1 MSHAPETLSNVKNAI
16 IALGATQLDIA
27 ATKLLQAVGYFSPKS
42 LAIETD
48 PTGFLSELNIDP
60 GKLSETLHRI
70 DAIHFLFQLTGDEL
84 PALSRNSTPQTGTSF
99 QRGAIDSF
107 VFLSIDL
114 DDGPW
119 SRRELVTIVREF
131 NRGFAMPAIILF
143 RHGRKATLAVID
155 RRANRRDPSRD
166 VVGGRISLVKD
177 IDLTHPHR
185 AHIEILADL
194 SLAAIARK
202 KAPADFRELYD
213 RWIETLSAAE
223 LNKRFYAELADWFA
237 WASTK
242 PELVTFPKGQ
252 PADEGGKEVGLIRL
266 LTRLMFV
273 WFIKEKGLVA
283 GDLFNADKL
292 AYLLKEPPQSHPK
305 GYDFYLAI
313 LQNLFFATLNTEM
326 DQRRWRKDEGG
337 QSKDYLGHH
346 VFRHEAKFADA
357 KAAEALFNQVPFL
370 NGGLFECLDCE
381 ITSDEDERKDRAE
394 RERQRLILRVDG
406 FSDQPDKQPKLLNCI
421 FFGGEDAVDLS
432 KYYEKATRPRN
443 VSGLIDLFDRY
454 KFTIEENTPLEEEA
468 ALDPELLGKVFENLL
483 ASYNEDTKTT
493 ARNKSGSFYTP
504 REVVEFMVDEALLAY
519 LKPKLAP
526 PTEDAGIRPTA
537 PGLDFGAAPGELGLE
552 ATGHTKKVG
561 KDSGP
566 DRNEARL
573 RALLDFASRTHD
585 FSGAEVDALISAIES
600 CKAIDPAVGSGAFPL
615 GLLQKLVHA
624 LAVLDPGGEK
634 WKARNRS
641 YYETNLARA
650 EAIPA
655 PNEREAAMAAANAE
669 LAKFDAAFNSGHY
682 PDYTRK
688 LYLIERCLHG
698 VDIQPIA
705 VQIAKLRCFI
715 SLAVEQKADDT
726 GKRPNRGITP
736 LPNLETKLVAANT
749 LTPLHRNG
757 NVMLV
762 TQDLRAAQ
770 GKLRNAN
777 RAFFAAANGADK
789 RRVQKQILDL
799 RHEIAALVKL
809 DGIFSGHEAE
819 LLAHWDPFDPNAFAP
834 FFDAEWMFGLEPS
847 ATEGWFDVVL
857 ANPPYVRQEKIESFQ
872 INGKPVVS
880 KAQLKADYKTYA
892 GTADLLVYFY
902 ERALRLLKP
911 EGALA
916 FITSNKWYRAGYGK
930 GLRSWLVENARIL
943 KLMDFGDAPVFEAIA
958 YPTILVATRRA
969 SPGKPLDSDTFDAMN
984 WAMGEPVETFPARF
998 AAEAFAMP
1006 QASLSPASWQMEPQA
1021 ERDLLA
1027 RLRKDTKPLEEWC
1040 EGRFYY
1046 GIKTGLNDAFEISG
1060 VRKAELI
1067 AEDPKSAEVIKPY
1080 LRGRDVK
1087 RWVPNQADKWLIFMP
1102 WHFPLHDDPSING
1115 ASEEA
1120 EVQLKLQYPAIYK
1133 HLSAYREKLKERAQS
1148 EVGVRYEWYALQR
1161 HRPTYW
1167 HEFANSKVVIPAIEN
1182 QCSYAVDRSGYFGND
1197 KTSMAVTDRPEF
1209 LAGILNSSVSWWITK
1224 QEFSSK
1230 QGGYYEFKPMYVGK
1244 IPIPNASDSQ
1254 QVAVTLI
1261 SSAIIAGAERPRL
1274 ESLLNAFVYE
1284 LFFPEELAV
1293 RGLSPFTAA
1302 REAGLDKLADLEGEV
1317 LARAAD
1323 EWSTQIADPSTKLYA
1338 TLFDLQ
1344 SIDEIRIIE
1353 GRD

>member
-1 MSHAPETLSNVKNAI
+1 MSHAQETLAAVKAAI
-16 IALGATQLDIA
+16 VAVKGAPLDKAAPQLLGSM
-27 ATKLLQAVGYFSPKS
+27 GYNSPKT
-42 LAIETD
+42 LAID
-48 PTGFLSELNIDP
+48 TGPDRFLSELSIDP
-60 GKLSETLHRI
+60 AKLKEALPRI
-70 DAIHFLFQLTGDEL
+70 KAIHFLLQLTGDEL
-84 PALSRNSTPQTGTSF
+84 PALSRNTMPQTGASF

-107 VFLSIDL
+107 VFLGFDL
-114 DDGPW
+114 DDGTW
-119 SRRELVTIVREF
+119 SRRELVTIVREI

-143 RHGRKATLAVID
+143 RHGGKATLAVID

-177 IDLTHPHR
+177 IDLGSPHR
-185 AHIEILADL
+185 AHVEILADL

-242 PELVTFPKGQ
+242 RELVTFPKGQ

-273 WFIKEKGLVA
+273 WFIKEKGLVTSE
-283 GDLFNADKL
+283 LFNADKL
-292 AYLLKEPPQSHPK
+292 ATLLNEPPTSHPK
-305 GYDFYLAI
+305 GHDFYLAI

-346 VFRHEAKFADA
+346 VFRHEAKFANA
-357 KAAEALFNQVPFL
+357 KAAEALFNEVPFL

-381 ITSDEDERKDRAE
+381 ITSDEDERKSRAE
-394 RERQRLILRVDG
+394 RERQRMILRVDG
-406 FSDQPDKQPKLLNCI
+406 FSDQPDKQPKLQNRI

-432 KYYEKATRPRN
+432 KYYEKAVRPRN
-443 VSGLIDLFDRY
+443 VSGLIDLFERY

-519 LKPKLAP
+519 LKPKIAP
-526 PTEDAGIRPTA
+526 SAEEGGIRPNA
-537 PGLDFGAAPGELGLE
+537 PGLDFGSAPGELGLE
-552 ATGHTKKVG
+552 ATGHAKKAE
-561 KDSGP
+561 KADAP
-566 DRNEARL
+566 DRNETRL
-573 RALLDFASRTHD
+573 RGLLDFASRTHD
-585 FSGAEVDALISAIES
+585 FSAAEVDALIAAIES

-634 WKARNRS
+634 WRSRNRA
-641 YYETNLARA
+641 YYETNLSRA

-655 PNEREAAMAAANAE
+655 PNEREAAMATAQAE
-669 LAKFDAAFNSGHY
+669 LDKFDAAFNSGHY

-698 VDIQPIA
+698 VDVQPIA

-715 SLAVEQKADDT
+715 SLAVEQKADDA
-726 GKRPNRGITP
+726 RPNRGITP

-749 LTPLHRNG
+749 LTPLHRKG
-757 NVMLV
+757 NVLLV
-762 TQDLRAAQ
+762 TQELRGEQA
-770 GKLRNAN
+770 KLRNAN

-789 RRVQKQILDL
+789 RRVQKQIMEL
-799 RHEIAALVKL
+799 RHKIADLVKQ
-809 DGIFSGHEAE
+809 DGIFSGDEAA
-819 LLAHWDPFDPNAFAP
+819 LLAHWDPFDPNSFAP

-847 ATEGWFDVVL
+847 ATEGWFDIAL
-857 ANPPYVRQEKIESFQ
+857 ANPPYVRQEKIETFK

-880 KAQLKADYKTYA
+880 KKQLKADYKTYA

-916 FITSNKWYRAGYGK
+916 FITSNKWYVLEYGK
-930 GLRSWLVENARIL
+930 GLRTWLRDNARIL

-958 YPTILVATRRA
+958 YPTILVATRRTA
-969 SPGKPLDSDTFDAMN
+969 PGKPLDSDTFEAMN
-984 WAMGEPVETFPARF
+984 WEPGEPVETFPTRF
-998 AAEAFAMP
+998 AADSFAMP
-1006 QASLSPASWQMEPQA
+1006 QKDLAPAGWQLKPDV
-1021 ERDLLA
+1021 ERRLL
-1027 RLRKDTKPLEEWC
+1027 TKITGTGAAL
-1040 EGRFYY
+1040 GSQISGKVTR
-1046 GIKTGLNDAFEISG
+1046 GITTGLNDAFVVNG
-1060 VRKAELI
+1060 VEKSDLI
-1067 AEDPKSAEVIKPY
+1067 KRHGGSENLFVPY
-1080 LRGRDVK
+1080 MGGRNVD
-1087 RWVPNQADKWLIFMP
+1087 RWAVDAADKWLIKIESSANVTHP
-1102 WHFPLHDDPSING
+1102 WTG
-1115 ASEEA
+1115 MSEKNA
-1120 EVQLKLQYPAIYK
+1120 EKCFEETYPAIFAWFSRPEV
-1133 HLSAYREKLKERAQS
+1133 SAKLKARDDKGKFYWELRSCTYWDAFFQPKVIS
-1148 EVGVRYEWYALQR
+1148 TKISS
-1161 HRPTYW
+1161 RPT
-1167 HEFANSKVVIPAIEN
+1167 F
-1182 QCSYAVDRSGYFGND
+1182 AVDVEGYTLANTSYFFQTD
-1197 KTSMAVTDRPEF
+1197 KPHFAAAV
-1209 LAGILNSSVSWWITK
+1209 LNSSVGNYLARQI
-1224 QEFSSK
+1224 FASK
-1230 QGGYYEFKPMYVGK
+1230 QGGFYEVQPTALEKF
-1244 IPIPNASDSQ
+1244 PIPKADNKQ
-1254 QVAVTLI
+1254 IVLINIAV
-1261 SSAIIAGAERPRL
+1261 SALMAGGSATRL

-1284 LFFPEELAV
+1284 LFFPQELAA
-1293 RGLSPFTAA
+1293 RGLSPFVAA
-1302 REAGLDKLADLEGEV
+1302 REAGLDKLAGLEGEA

-1323 EWSTQIADPSTKLYA
+1323 AWSAQIADPSTKLYA

-1353 GRD
+1353 GRG

>member
-1 MSHAPETLSNVKNAI
+1 MSHATGTLTKVQGAVT
-16 IALGATQLDIA
+16 ALGGKNLA
-27 ATKLLQAVGYFSPKS
+27 ATATALIGHIGYTSPKT
-42 LAIETD
+42 LAIETN
-48 PTGFLSELNIDP
+48 PAQFLAELNIDP
-60 GKLSETLHRI
+60 AKLAESLPRI
-70 DAIHFLFQLTGDEL
+70 KAVHFLFQLTGDEL
-84 PALSRNSTPQTGTSF
+84 PALSRNTAPQTGASF

-107 VFLSIDL
+107 VFLAVDL
-114 DDGPW
+114 DDGAW
-119 SRRELVTIVREF
+119 SRRELVTIVREL

-143 RHGRKATLAVID
+143 RHGGKATLAVID

-177 IDLTHPHR
+177 IDLAAPHR
-185 AHIEILADL
+185 AHVEILADL

-202 KAPADFRELYD
+202 KAPADFRDLYD
-213 RWIETLSAAE
+213 KWIETLSAAE

-242 PELVTFPKGQ
+242 PELVAFPKGQ

-273 WFIKEKGLVA
+273 WFIKEKGLVT

-292 AYLLKEPPQSHPK
+292 TTLMNEPPSSHPK
-305 GYDFYLAI
+305 GHDFYLAI

-326 DQRRWRKDEGG
+326 DQRRWRKDEAG

-357 KAAEALFNQVPFL
+357 KAAENLFNQVPFL
-370 NGGLFECLDCE
+370 NGGLFECLDTE
-381 ITSDEDERKDRAE
+381 ITSPEDERKNRAE
-394 RERQRLILRVDG
+394 KERQRLILRVDG
-406 FSDQPDKQPKLLNCI
+406 FSDQPDKQPRLQNCI
-421 FFGGEDAVDLS
+421 FFGGTGDDRYDLS
-432 KYYEKATRPRN
+432 DYFGRRRHEKIG
-443 VSGLIDLFDRY
+443 GLIDLFERY

-519 LKPKLAP
+519 LKPKVATP
-526 PTEDAGIRPTA
+526 ADSGGIRPSA

-552 ATGHTKKVG
+552 ATGNSKAAG
-561 KDSGP
+561 KADAP

-585 FSGAEVDALISAIES
+585 FSAGEVDALIAAIES

-634 WKARNRS
+634 WRARNRA
-641 YYETNLARA
+641 YYETNLSRA

-655 PNEREAAMAAANAE
+655 PNEREAAMAMAQAE
-669 LAKFDAAFNSGHY
+669 LDKFDAAFNSGHY

-715 SLAVEQKADDT
+715 SLAVEQKADDS
-726 GKRPNRGITP
+726 RPNRGITP

-762 TQDLRAAQ
+762 TQDLRTAQ
-770 GKLRNAN
+770 SKLRNAN

-799 RHEIAALVKL
+799 RHEIAALVKQ
-809 DGIFSGHEAE
+809 DGIFSGDEAA
-819 LLAHWDPFDPNAFAP
+819 LLAHWDPFDPNSFAP

-847 ATEGWFDVVL
+847 ANEGWFDIAL
-857 ANPPYVRQEKIESFQ
+857 ANPPYVRQEKIESFR

-880 KAQLKADYKTYA
+880 KTQLKADYKTYA

-930 GLRSWLVENARIL
+930 GLRSWLVENARVL

-958 YPTILVATRRA
+958 YPTILIATRRTA
-969 SPGKPLDSDTFDAMN
+969 PGKPAESDTFDAMN
-984 WAMGEPVETFPARF
+984 WTMGEPVETFPARF
-998 AAEAFAMP
+998 AAESFTMP
-1006 QASLSPASWQMEPQA
+1006 QKDLIGASDWQFIPPSAGEVLSH
-1021 ERDLLA
+1021 
-1027 RLRKDTKPLEEWC
+1027 LRSAGTPLKKHINDTIY
-1040 EGRFYY
+1040 R
-1046 GIKTGLNDAFEISG
+1046 GITTGLNTAFELTDTQRSDLISEH
-1060 VRKAELI
+1060 KSSAELI
-1067 AEDPKSAEVIKPY
+1067 KP
-1080 LRGRDVK
+1080 LLKGKDLK
-1087 RWVPNQADKWLIFMP
+1087 RWVSPEPTRWIIFARRGLDIDK
-1102 WHFPLHDDPSING
+1102 
-1115 ASEEA
+1115 
-1120 EVQLKLQYPAIYK
+1120 YPAIK
-1133 HLSAYREKLKERAQS
+1133 RHLLEFKDSLEPKPKDWIGAWKGRKPGNYQWFEIQDNVAYWPVFEKTKIVS
-1148 EVGVRYEWYALQR
+1148 
-1161 HRPTYW
+1161 
-1167 HEFANSKVVIPAIEN
+1167 NK
-1182 QCSYAVDRSGYFGND
+1182 
-1197 KTSMAVTDRPEF
+1197 VTDNPNFSIDSSGVYLANTAYCFNCNRPEF
-1209 LAGILNSSVSWWITK
+1209 VVGILNSTTALYVSRRIFVDKEGGFYEVQPDALLDFPIPDCHPDNESLVAMTVRSISVS
-1224 QEFSSK
+1224 
-1230 QGGYYEFKPMYVGK
+1230 
-1244 IPIPNASDSQ
+1244 SQ
-1254 QVAVTLI
+1254 
-1261 SSAIIAGAERPRL
+1261 RPRL

-1284 LFFPEELAV
+1284 LFFPAELAA
-1293 RGLSPFTAA
+1293 RGLSPFAAA
-1302 REAGLDKLADLEGEV
+1302 REAGLDRLVGLEGEA
-1317 LARAAD
+1317 LACAAD
-1323 EWSTQIADPSTKLYA
+1323 AWSAQLADPATKLYA

-1344 SIDEIRIIE
+1344 SIDAIRIIE
-1353 GRD
+1353 GRG

>member
-1 MSHAPETLSNVKNAI
+1 MSHAQETLVRIRDAATAIGGNNLASNAS
-16 IALGATQLDIA
+16 ALLGAIGYASPKTLAIDTGPSAFLADLGIDTAKFGELLPRIA
-27 ATKLLQAVGYFSPKS
+27 AV
-42 LAIETD
+42 
-48 PTGFLSELNIDP
+48 
-60 GKLSETLHRI
+60 
-70 DAIHFLFQLTGDEL
+70 HFLFQLTGDEL
-84 PALSRNSTPQTGTSF
+84 PALSRNTEPQTGASF

-107 VFLSIDL
+107 VFLAVDL
-114 DDGPW
+114 DDQPW
-119 SRRELVTIVREF
+119 SRRELVTIVREI

-143 RHGRKATLAVID
+143 RHGGKATLAVID

-177 IDLTHPHR
+177 IDLAKPHR
-185 AHIEILADL
+185 AHVEILADL

-202 KAPADFRELYD
+202 KAPADLRDLYD

-242 PELVTFPKGQ
+242 PELVAFSMGQ

-273 WFIKEKGLVA
+273 WFIKEKGLV
-283 GDLFNADKL
+283 GGELFNSDRL
-292 AYLLKEPPQSHPK
+292 ASLLKSPPQSDPTGH
-305 GYDFYLAI
+305 DFYLAI

-326 DQRRWRKDEGG
+326 DQRRWRKDEVG

-346 VFRHEAKFADA
+346 VFRHEAKFAD
-357 KAAEALFNQVPFL
+357 KDAAEALFNQVPFL
-370 NGGLFECLDCE
+370 NGGLFECLDTE
-381 ITSDEDERKDRAE
+381 ITSPDDERKDRAE
-394 RERQRLILRVDG
+394 KERQRLILRVDG
-406 FSDQPDKQPKLLNCI
+406 FSDQPEKQPRLQNRI
-421 FFGGEDAVDLS
+421 FYGGESAVDLS
-432 KYYEKATRPRN
+432 GYYEKAVRPRN
-443 VSGLIDLFDRY
+443 VSGLIDLFERY

-493 ARNKSGSFYTP
+493 ARNNSGSFYTP

-526 PTEDAGIRPTA
+526 AHDDSGIRPAA

-552 ATGHTKKVG
+552 ATGNG
-561 KDSGP
+561 KREDKAETP

-585 FSGAEVDALISAIES
+585 FTTQEVDALIAAIES

-634 WKARNRS
+634 WRTRNRA
-641 YYETNLARA
+641 YYETNLSRA

-655 PNEREAAMAAANAE
+655 PNEREAAMSTAQAE
-669 LAKFDAAFNSGHY
+669 LDKFDAAFNSGHY

-688 LYLIERCLHG
+688 LYLIERCLYG

-715 SLAVEQKADDT
+715 SLAVEQKADES
-726 GKRPNRGITP
+726 RPNRGITP

-799 RHEIAALVKL
+799 RHEIAALVKQ

-819 LLAHWDPFDPNAFAP
+819 LLVHWDPFDPNSFAP

-847 ATEGWFDVVL
+847 ATEGWFDIAL
-857 ANPPYVRQEKIESFQ
+857 ANPPYVRQEKIESFR

-880 KAQLKADYKTYA
+880 KAQLKADYKTYV

-902 ERALRLLKP
+902 ERAMRLLKP

-916 FITSNKWYRAGYGK
+916 FITSNKWYILDYGK
-930 GLRSWLVENARIL
+930 GLRGWLRDNARIL

-958 YPTILVATRRA
+958 YPTILIATRRSA
-969 SPGKPLDSDTFDAMN
+969 PGKPLDSETFDAMN
-984 WAMGEPVETFPARF
+984 WAAGEPVETFPMRF
-998 AAEAFAMP
+998 AAESFAMP
-1006 QASLSPASWQMEPQA
+1006 QKDLATAGWQLKPEA
-1021 ERDLLA
+1021 ERRLLA
-1027 RLRKDTKPLEEWC
+1027 HLADIGQSLASQIAGKVTR
-1040 EGRFYY
+1040 
-1046 GIKTGLNDAFEISG
+1046 GITTGLNDAFVVNG
-1060 VRKAELI
+1060 GDKADLI
-1067 AEDPKSAEVIKPY
+1067 KGHSRADSLFVPY
-1080 LRGRDVK
+1080 MGGRNVD
-1087 RWVPNQADKWLIFMP
+1087 RWAIHDSDRWLIKIESSANVSHP
-1102 WHFPLHDDPSING
+1102 WSAMSNANAEKCFKEVYPSIF
-1115 ASEEA
+1115 
-1120 EVQLKLQYPAIYK
+1120 
-1133 HLSAYREKLKERAQS
+1133 
-1148 EVGVRYEWYALQR
+1148 EWFS
-1161 HRPTYW
+1161 RPDISQKMKDRNDQGKFYWELRSCTYW
-1167 HEFANSKVVIPAIEN
+1167 EKFFKPKVISTKISSQPTF
-1182 QCSYAVDRSGYFGND
+1182 AVDTEGYTLAN
-1197 KTSMAVTDRPEF
+1197 TSYFFQTDRPHF
-1209 LAGILNSSVSWWITK
+1209 CAAVLNSTVGDYLARQT
-1224 QEFSSK
+1224 FASK
-1230 QGGYYEFKPMYVGK
+1230 QGGFYEVQPAALEKF
-1244 IPIPNASDSQ
+1244 PIPEASPTQIGLIDT
-1254 QVAVTLI
+1254 AVLAI
-1261 SSAIIAGAERPRL
+1261 MSGGSAPRL

-1284 LFFPEELAV
+1284 LFFPEDLSE
-1293 RGLSPFTAA
+1293 RGLSPFAA
-1302 REAGLDKLADLEGEV
+1302 AQEAGLDKLAGLKGEA

-1323 EWSTQIADPSTKLYA
+1323 EWSRQLADPSTQLYA
-1338 TLFDLQ
+1338 SLFDLQ
-1344 SIDEIRIIE
+1344 SIDAIRIIE
-1353 GRD
+1353 GRA

>member
-1 MSHAPETLSNVKNAI
+1 MSHAQETLVRIRDAATAI
-16 IALGATQLDIA
+16 GGNNLPSKASALLEAIGYVSPKTLAIDTGPTAFLADLGIDTAKFGELLPRIA
-27 ATKLLQAVGYFSPKS
+27 AV
-42 LAIETD
+42 
-48 PTGFLSELNIDP
+48 
-60 GKLSETLHRI
+60 
-70 DAIHFLFQLTGDEL
+70 HFLFQLTGDEL
-84 PALSRNSTPQTGTSF
+84 PALSRNAEPQTGASF

-107 VFLSIDL
+107 VFLAVDL
-114 DDGPW
+114 DDQPW
-119 SRRELVTIVREF
+119 SRRELVTIVREI

-143 RHGRKATLAVID
+143 RHGGTATLAVID

-177 IDLTHPHR
+177 IDLAQPHR
-185 AHIEILADL
+185 AHVEILADL

-202 KAPADFRELYD
+202 KAPTDFRDLYD
-213 RWIETLSAAE
+213 RWIETLSAAD

-252 PADEGGKEVGLIRL
+252 PADDGGKEVGLIRL

-273 WFIKEKGLVA
+273 WFIKEKGLV
-283 GDLFNADKL
+283 GGELFNPDRL
-292 AYLLKEPPQSHPK
+292 AELLKSPPQSNPTGH
-305 GYDFYLAI
+305 DFYLAI

-326 DQRRWRKDEGG
+326 DQRRWRKDEAG

-346 VFRHEAKFADA
+346 VFRHEVKFAD
-357 KAAEALFNQVPFL
+357 KDAAEALFNQVPFL
-370 NGGLFECLDCE
+370 NGGLFECLDTE
-381 ITSDEDERKDRAE
+381 ITSPDDERRHRAE
-394 RERQRLILRVDG
+394 KERQRLILRVDG
-406 FSDQPDKQPKLLNCI
+406 FSDQPDKQPRLQNRI
-421 FFGGEDAVDLS
+421 FYGGENAVDLS
-432 KYYEKATRPRN
+432 GYYEKAVRPRN
-443 VSGLIDLFDRY
+443 VSGLIDLFERY

-526 PTEDAGIRPTA
+526 PDNDGGIRPTA

-552 ATGHTKKVG
+552 ATGNKKKVEA
-561 KDSGP
+561 P
-566 DRNEARL
+566 DRNEPRL

-585 FSGAEVDALISAIES
+585 FSTQEVDTLIAAIES

-634 WKARNRS
+634 WKARNRA
-641 YYETNLARA
+641 YYVRRLKEA
-650 EAIPA
+650 EDIPA
-655 PNEREAAMAAANAE
+655 PNERESATVAAQAE
-669 LAKFDAAFNSGHY
+669 LDKFDGAFNSGHY

-715 SLAVEQKADDT
+715 SLAVEQKADEN
-726 GKRPNRGITP
+726 RPNRGITP

-799 RHEIAALVKL
+799 RHEIAALVKQ

-819 LLAHWDPFDPNAFAP
+819 LLAHWDPFDPNSFAP

-847 ATEGWFDVVL
+847 ATEGWFDIAL
-857 ANPPYVRQEKIESFQ
+857 ANPPYVRQEKIESFR

-930 GLRSWLVENARIL
+930 SLRSWLVENARIL

-969 SPGKPLDSDTFDAMN
+969 APAKSTSSETFDAMN
-984 WAMGEPVETFPARF
+984 WEMGVPVETFPARF
-998 AAEAFAMP
+998 AVEAFPMP
-1006 QASLSPASWQMEPQA
+1006 QKDLTAAGWQMEPQA

-1027 RLRKDTKPLEEWC
+1027 KLRAVGKPLGEWC
-1040 EGRFYY
+1040 EGKFYY
-1046 GIKTGLNDAFEISG
+1046 GIKTGLNEAFVLDG
-1060 VRKAELI
+1060 AKRAELI
-1067 AEDPKSAEVIKPY
+1067 AADPKSSEIIKPF

-1087 RWVPNQADKWLIFMP
+1087 RWQVDPADKWLIKIPSSENASHP
-1102 WHFPLHDDPSING
+1102 WTGLPVAKAEAIFKAEYEAIYDWWIKEGLRSRLIARTDQGRYFWELRSCAYWDEFEKPRIIYPDITTKVAFAFTEAVAFSGDTTFLIGTSERWIVGVIN
-1115 ASEEA
+1115 SSCSNWFYN
-1120 EVQLKLQYPAIYK
+1120 QISPAI
-1133 HLSAYREKLKERAQS
+1133 
-1148 EVGVRYEWYALQR
+1148 
-1161 HRPTYW
+1161 
-1167 HEFANSKVVIPAIEN
+1167 
-1182 QCSYAVDRSGYFGND
+1182 
-1197 KTSMAVTDRPEF
+1197 
-1209 LAGILNSSVSWWITK
+1209 
-1224 QEFSSK
+1224 
-1230 QGGYYEFKPMYVGK
+1230 QGGFLRFKTIYVNQ
-1244 IPIPNASDSQ
+1244 IPVPNASSAQREAIDLLVGLMTTGSEQ
-1254 QVAVTLI
+1254 I
-1261 SSAIIAGAERPRL
+1261 SLL

-1284 LFFPEELAV
+1284 LFFPEELAA
-1293 RGLSPFTAA
+1293 RDLSPFAA
-1302 REAGLDKLADLEGEV
+1302 ASEAGLDRLAGLEGEA

-1323 EWSTQIADPSTKLYA
+1323 DWSRQLADPSTKLYA

-1344 SIDEIRIIE
+1344 SIDAIRVIE
-1353 GRD
+1353 GRA

>member
-1 MSHAPETLSNVKNAI
+1 MSHAQEALASVKTAI
-16 IALGATQLDIA
+16 VAVKGAPLDKAAPQLLGSI
-27 ATKLLQAVGYFSPKS
+27 GYNSPKT
-42 LAIETD
+42 LAID
-48 PTGFLSELNIDP
+48 TGPDRFLSELGIDEA
-60 GKLSETLHRI
+60 KLKEALPRI
-70 DAIHFLFQLTGDEL
+70 NAIHFLFQLTGDEL
-84 PALSRNSTPQTGTSF
+84 PALSRNTTPQTGASF

-107 VFLSIDL
+107 VFLAVDL
-114 DDGPW
+114 DDGAW
-119 SRRELVTIVREF
+119 SRRELVTIVREI

-143 RHGRKATLAVID
+143 RHGGKATLAVID

-177 IDLTHPHR
+177 IDLASPHR
-185 AHIEILADL
+185 AHVEILADL

-202 KAPADFRELYD
+202 RAPADFRDLYD

-242 PELVTFPKGQ
+242 RELVTFPKGQ

-273 WFIKEKGLVA
+273 WFIKEKGLVTSE
-283 GDLFNADKL
+283 LFNADKL
-292 AYLLKEPPQSHPK
+292 AILLNEPPTSHPK
-305 GYDFYLAI
+305 GHDFYLAI

-357 KAAEALFNQVPFL
+357 KGAEGLFNQVPFL

-381 ITSDEDERKDRAE
+381 ITSDEDERKSRAE

-406 FSDQPDKQPKLLNCI
+406 FSDQPDKQPKLQNRI

-432 KYYEKATRPRN
+432 KYYEKAVRPRN
-443 VSGLIDLFDRY
+443 VSGLIDLFERY

-519 LKPKLAP
+519 LKPKIAP
-526 PTEDAGIRPTA
+526 PAEEGGIRPNA
-537 PGLDFGAAPGELGLE
+537 PGLDFGSAPGELGLE
-552 ATGHTKKVG
+552 ATGHAKKAD
-561 KDSGP
+561 KADAP
-566 DRNEARL
+566 DRNETRL
-573 RALLDFASRTHD
+573 RGLLDFASRTHD
-585 FSGAEVDALISAIES
+585 FSATEVDALIAAIES

-634 WKARNRS
+634 WRARNRA
-641 YYETNLARA
+641 YYETNLSRA

-655 PNEREAAMAAANAE
+655 PNEREAAMATAQAE
-669 LAKFDAAFNSGHY
+669 LDKFDAAFNSGHY

-698 VDIQPIA
+698 VDVQPIA

-715 SLAVEQKADDT
+715 SLAVEQKADDA
-726 GKRPNRGITP
+726 RPNRGITP

-749 LTPLHRNG
+749 LTPLHRKG
-757 NVMLV
+757 QMELQDKQIDV
-762 TQDLRAAQ
+762 TLMQLR
-770 GKLRNAN
+770 LE
-777 RAFFAAANGADK
+777 FASLFTAANGAAK
-789 RRVQKQILDL
+789 RKIQKQID
-799 RHEIAALVKL
+799 ALIEKLVQLLKDDRALSSDEVKL
-809 DGIFSGHEAE
+809 VAQ
-819 LLAHWDPFDPNAFAP
+819 WRPFDQNSFAP
-834 FFDAEWMFGLEPS
+834 FFDPQLMFGLKPS
-847 ATEGWFDVVL
+847 ADEGWFDIAL
-857 ANPPYVRQEKIESFQ
+857 ANPPYVRQEKIETFQ

-958 YPTILVATRRA
+958 YPTILVATRRTA
-969 SPGKPLDSDTFDAMN
+969 PGKPADSETFDAMN
-984 WAMGEPVETFPARF
+984 WEMGAPVETFPARF

-1006 QASLSPASWQMEPQA
+1006 QKDLAAAGWQMEPQA

-1027 RLRKDTKPLEEWC
+1027 KLRAAGKPLGEWC
-1040 EGRFYY
+1040 DGKFYR
-1046 GIKTGLNDAFEISG
+1046 GILTGLNEAFVIDG
-1060 VRKAELI
+1060 AQRAELI
-1067 AEDPKSAEVIKPY
+1067 AADPKSAEIIKPF

-1087 RWVPNQADKWLIFMP
+1087 RWQVEAADKWLIKIASSENETHPWSGMP
-1102 WHFPLHDDPSING
+1102 PKQAEENFKETWPSVYAFWEKEGLRPRMIARTDKGKYHWELRSCAYWDAFNLPK
-1115 ASEEA
+1115 
-1120 EVQLKLQYPAIYK
+1120 VIVPAI
-1133 HLSAYREKLKERAQS
+1133 
-1148 EVGVRYEWYALQR
+1148 VGRCEAGPDFGVHHCNNKATIFVTPAVSYTLAVMNSTVSDW
-1161 HRPTYW
+1161 
-1167 HEFANSKVVIPAIEN
+1167 FAR
-1182 QCSYAVDRSGYFGND
+1182 Q
-1197 KTSMAVTDRPEF
+1197 T
-1209 LAGILNSSVSWWITK
+1209 
-1224 QEFSSK
+1224 FSSK
-1230 QGGYYEFKPMYVGK
+1230 QGGFLDYEPRYSGT
-1244 IPIPNASDSQ
+1244 IPIPSPRDDQKAS
-1254 QVAVTLI
+1254 VEIVTK
-1261 SSAIIAGAERPRL
+1261 AILAGAQRPRL

-1284 LFFPEELAV
+1284 LFFPQELAA
-1293 RGLSPFTAA
+1293 RGLSPFAAA
-1302 REAGLDKLADLEGEV
+1302 REAGLDKLAGLEGEA

-1323 EWSTQIADPSTKLYA
+1323 AWSAQIADPSTKLYA

-1353 GRD
+1353 GRG

>member
-1 MSHAPETLSNVKNAI
+1 MSHAHETLAEVKSALV
-16 IALGATQLDIA
+16 ALGDA
-27 ATKLLQAVGYFSPKS
+27 ALNEAARGLLEAIGYISPKT
-42 LAIETD
+42 LAIDTAPAEFLGELQIETSRLAEIL
-48 PTGFLSELNIDP
+48 P
-60 GKLSETLHRI
+60 RI
-70 DAIHFLFQLTGDEL
+70 NSVHFLFQLTGDEL
-84 PALSRNSTPQTGTSF
+84 PALSRNTIPQTGGSF
-99 QRGAIDSF
+99 QRGAIDSV
-107 VFLSIDL
+107 VFLAIDL
-114 DDGPW
+114 DEGTW
-119 SRRELVTIVREF
+119 SRRELVTLVREI

-143 RHGRKATLAVID
+143 RYGGNATLAVID

-166 VVGGRISLVKD
+166 VVGGRISLIKD
-177 IDLTHPHR
+177 IDLGSPHR
-185 AHIEILADL
+185 AHVEILADL
-194 SLAAIARK
+194 SLAAISRK
-202 KAPADFRELYD
+202 NAPADFRELYD

-242 PELVTFPKGQ
+242 PGLVSFPKGQ
-252 PADEGGKEVGLIRL
+252 PSDEGGKEVGLIRL

-283 GDLFNADKL
+283 GDLFNSDKL
-292 AYLLKEPPQSHPK
+292 SNLLKEPPASHPL
-305 GYDFYLAI
+305 GSDFYLAI

-357 KAAEALFNQVPFL
+357 KAAEALFNHVPFL

-381 ITSDEDERKDRAE
+381 ITSAEDERKDRAE

-406 FSDQPDKQPKLLNCI
+406 FSDQPDKQPKLQNRI
-421 FFGGEDAVDLS
+421 FFGGEEAVDLS

-443 VSGLIDLFDRY
+443 VSGLIDLFERY

-519 LKPKLAP
+519 LKPKIAP
-526 PTEDAGIRPTA
+526 SSEDGGIRPVA
-537 PGLDFGAAPGELGLE
+537 PGLDFGAAPDELGLE
-552 ATGHTKKVG
+552 ATGQGKKG
-561 KDSGP
+561 KKNNGS

-573 RALLDFASRTHD
+573 RALLNFASRAHD
-585 FSGAEVDALISAIES
+585 FTPPEVDALIAAIES

-634 WKARNRS
+634 WKARNRA

-655 PNEREAAMAAANAE
+655 PNEREAAMAAAQAE
-669 LAKFDAAFNSGHY
+669 LDKFDAAFNSGHY

-698 VDIQPIA
+698 VDVQPIA

-715 SLAVEQKADDT
+715 SLAVEQKADNS

-749 LTPLHRNG
+749 LTPLHRKG

-762 TQDLRAAQ
+762 TQDLRTAQ

-789 RRVQKQILDL
+789 RRVQKQIMDL
-799 RHEIAALVKL
+799 RHEIAALVKQ

-847 ATEGWFDVVL
+847 ANEGGFDIVL
-857 ANPPYVRQEKIESFQ
+857 ANPPYVRQEKIESFR

-880 KAQLKADYKTYA
+880 KSQLKADYKTYS

-911 EGALA
+911 QGALA

-930 GLRSWLVENARIL
+930 GLRTWLVENARIL

-969 SPGKPLDSDTFDAMN
+969 TPGKPLDSDTFDAMN
-984 WAMGEPVETFPARF
+984 WAMGDPVETFPARF
-998 AAEAFAMP
+998 AAQAFKMP
-1006 QASLSPASWQMEPQA
+1006 QKELMPSGWQMEPQA
-1021 ERDLLA
+1021 ERELLNH
-1027 RLRKDTKPLEEWC
+1027 LRNTGMALEDWC

-1046 GIKTGLNDAFEISG
+1046 GIKTGLNGAFEIDG
-1060 VRKAELI
+1060 IKKDELI
-1067 AEDPKSAEVIKPY
+1067 AEDASSAEVIKPY
-1080 LRGRDVK
+1080 LRGRDIK
-1087 RWVPNQADKWLIFMP
+1087 RWVPKNADKWLIFMP
-1102 WHFPLHDDPSING
+1102 WHFPLHDDPTIVGPS
-1115 ASEEA
+1115 AEA
-1120 EVQLKLQYPAIYK
+1120 EAQFKSRYPAIYR
-1133 HLSAYREKLKERAQS
+1133 HLSSYREKLLNRAQS

-1167 HEFANSKVVIPAIEN
+1167 HEFANPKVVIPAIEN

-1197 KTSMAVTDRPEF
+1197 KTSMAVTERPEF
-1209 LAGILNSSVSWWITK
+1209 LAGILNSSVSWWITR

-1230 QGGYYEFKPMYVGK
+1230 QGGYFEFKPMYVGK
-1244 IPIPNASDSQ
+1244 LPIPAASLAQ
-1254 QVAVTLI
+1254 ERAIALI
-1261 SSAIIAGAERPRL
+1261 SSAIIAGAERTRL
-1274 ESLLNAFVYE
+1274 ESLLNALVYE
-1284 LFFPEELAV
+1284 LFFPAALGE
-1293 RGLSPFTAA
+1293 RKLSPFAA
-1302 REAGLDKLADLEGEV
+1302 ASEAGLDKLASLEGGA
-1317 LARAAD
+1317 LASAAN
-1323 EWSTQIADPSTKLYA
+1323 EWSTVIADPSSKLYA

-1344 SIDEIRIIE
+1344 SIDEVRIIE
-1353 GRD
+1353 GRG

>member
-1 MSHAPETLSNVKNAI
+1 MSHAQETLTKVKGAI
-16 IALGATQLDIA
+16 VALDGAKLDA
-27 ATKLLQAVGYFSPKS
+27 ASTSLLASIGYVSPKTLEIS
-42 LAIETD
+42 TSPLV
-48 PTGFLSELNIDP
+48 FLGDLQIDP
-60 GKLSETLHRI
+60 SKLAEATPRI
-70 DAIHFLFQLTGDEL
+70 KAIHFLFQLTGDEL
-84 PALSRNSTPQTGTSF
+84 PALSRNSTPQTGISF
-99 QRGAIDSF
+99 QQGAIDSF
-107 VFLSIDL
+107 VFLAVDL
-114 DDGPW
+114 DDGAW
-119 SRRELVTIVREF
+119 SRRELVSIVREI

-143 RHGRKATLAVID
+143 RHGSKATLAVID

-177 IDLTHPHR
+177 IDLASPHR
-185 AHIEILADL
+185 AHVEILTDL
-194 SLAAIARK
+194 SLASIARK
-202 KAPADFRELYD
+202 KPPTDFRDLYD

-237 WASTK
+237 WASTN
-242 PELVTFPKGQ
+242 PDLVTFPKGQ
-252 PADEGGKEVGLIRL
+252 PADNGGKEVGLIRL

-273 WFIKEKGLVA
+273 WFIKEKGLVTD
-283 GDLFNADKL
+283 DLFNQDKL
-292 AYLLKEPPQSHPK
+292 AALLIEPPQSHPK
-305 GYDFYLAI
+305 GHDFYLAI

-346 VFRHEAKFADA
+346 VFRHEAKFVDA
-357 KAAEALFNQVPFL
+357 KTAEDMFNQVPFL

-381 ITSDEDERKDRAE
+381 ITSNEDERRVRAE
-394 RERQRLILRVDG
+394 KERQRHILRVDG
-406 FSDQPDKQPKLLNCI
+406 FSDQPGKQPKLQNRI
-421 FFGGEDAVDLS
+421 FFGGADSVDLS
-432 KYYEKATRPRN
+432 KYYEKATRPRP
-443 VSGLIDLFDRY
+443 VSGLIDLFERY

-519 LKPKLAP
+519 LRPKIELP
-526 PTEDAGIRPTA
+526 SEGDGIRPKA

-552 ATGHTKKVG
+552 STGNGKKAN
-561 KDSGP
+561 KADAL
-566 DRNEARL
+566 DINEVRL
-573 RALLDFASRTHD
+573 RSLLDFATRTHD
-585 FSGAEVDALISAIES
+585 FTLSEVDALIAAIES

-615 GLLQKLVHA
+615 GLLQKLVHT

-634 WKARNRS
+634 WKARNRA
-641 YYETNLARA
+641 YYETNLTRA
-650 EAIPA
+650 DAVPA
-655 PNEREAAMAAANAE
+655 PNERDAATAAAQAE
-669 LAKFDAAFNSGHY
+669 LDKFDAAFNSGHY

-715 SLAVEQKADDT
+715 SLAVEQKADDS
-726 GKRPNRGITP
+726 RPNRGITP

-762 TQDLRAAQ
+762 TQDLRTAQ

-799 RHEIAALVKL
+799 RHEIAELVKQ

-819 LLAHWDPFDPNAFAP
+819 LLAQWDPFDPNAFAP

-847 ATEGWFDVVL
+847 ATEGWFDIVL
-857 ANPPYVRQEKIESFQ
+857 ANPPYVRQEKIETFQ

-911 EGALA
+911 KGALA

-930 GLRSWLVENARIL
+930 GLRTWLVENARIL
-943 KLMDFGDAPVFEAIA
+943 KLIDFGDAPVFEAIA

-969 SPGKPLDSDTFDAMN
+969 TPGKPLDSETFDAMN
-984 WAMGEPVETFPARF
+984 WTPGEPVETFPAQF
-998 AAEAFAMP
+998 AAEAFKMP
-1006 QASLSPASWQMEPQA
+1006 QKDLATAGWQLAPLA
-1021 ERDLLA
+1021 ERDLLTK
-1027 RLRKDTKPLEEWC
+1027 LRAAGKPLGEWC
-1040 EGRFYY
+1040 GGRFHR
-1046 GIKTGLNDAFEISG
+1046 GLLTGLNEAFVIDG
-1060 VRKAELI
+1060 AHRARLI
-1067 AEDPKSAEVIKPY
+1067 EADTTGNVEKIIKPF

-1087 RWVPNQADKWLIFMP
+1087 RWQVESADKWLITI
-1102 WHFPLHDDPSING
+1102 PSSDNTKHSWTGLPDAKAEAIFKTEYEPIYDWWIAQNLRDRLIARTDQG
-1115 ASEEA
+1115 RYFWELRSCAYYHAFEE
-1120 EVQLKLQYPAIYK
+1120 
-1133 HLSAYREKLKERAQS
+1133 
-1148 EVGVRYEWYALQR
+1148 
-1161 HRPTYW
+1161 T
-1167 HEFANSKVVIPAIEN
+1167 KVFIPAIE
-1182 QCSYAVDRSGYFGND
+1182 QRVAYAADALGYYGND
-1197 KTSMAVTDRPEF
+1197 KTSIIVTDRWRLL
-1209 LAGILNSSVSWWITK
+1209 LAMCNSTISWWLTK

-1230 QGGYYEFKPMYVGK
+1230 AGGFFEFKPMYVSK
-1244 IPIPNASDSQ
+1244 LPVPEANARQ
-1254 QVAVTLI
+1254 EAAVNVLI
-1261 SSAIIAGAERPRL
+1261 DAIISGSEHPRL

-1284 LFFPEELAV
+1284 LFFPKELGAH
-1293 RGLSPFTAA
+1293 GLSPFAAA
-1302 REAGLDKLADLEGEV
+1302 RDAGLDNLAGLEGEA
-1317 LARAAD
+1317 LANAAD
-1323 EWSTQIADPSTKLYA
+1323 EWSVQIADPSTKLYA
-1338 TLFDLQ
+1338 TLFGLQ

>member
-1 MSHAPETLSNVKNAI
+1 MSHAQETLVRIRDAATAIGGKNLPSNAS
-16 IALGATQLDIA
+16 ALLGAIGYASPKTLAIDTSPTAFLADLSIDTAKFGDLLSRIA
-27 ATKLLQAVGYFSPKS
+27 AV
-42 LAIETD
+42 
-48 PTGFLSELNIDP
+48 
-60 GKLSETLHRI
+60 
-70 DAIHFLFQLTGDEL
+70 HFLFQLTGDEL
-84 PALSRNSTPQTGTSF
+84 PALSRNTEPQTGASF

-107 VFLSIDL
+107 VFLAVDL
-114 DDGPW
+114 DDQPW
-119 SRRELVTIVREF
+119 SRRELVTIVREI

-143 RHGRKATLAVID
+143 RHGGKATLAVID

-177 IDLTHPHR
+177 IDLARPHR
-185 AHIEILADL
+185 AHVEILADL

-202 KAPADFRELYD
+202 KAPADFRDLYD

-242 PELVTFPKGQ
+242 PELVTFAKGQ

-273 WFIKEKGLVA
+273 WFIKEKGLV
-283 GDLFNADKL
+283 GGELFNPDRL
-292 AYLLKEPPQSHPK
+292 AALLKSPPQADPTGH
-305 GYDFYLAI
+305 DFYLAI

-326 DQRRWRKDEGG
+326 DQRRWRKDEAG

-346 VFRHEAKFADA
+346 VFRHEAKFAD
-357 KAAEALFNQVPFL
+357 KDAAEALFNQVPFL
-370 NGGLFECLDCE
+370 NGGLFECLDTE
-381 ITSDEDERKDRAE
+381 ITSPDDERRDRAE
-394 RERQRLILRVDG
+394 KERQRLIVRVDG
-406 FSDQPDKQPKLLNCI
+406 FSDQPDKQPRLQNRI
-421 FFGGEDAVDLS
+421 FYGGEDGVDLS
-432 KYYEKATRPRN
+432 RYYEKAVRPRN
-443 VSGLIDLFDRY
+443 VSGLIDLFERY

-519 LKPKLAP
+519 LKPKIAP
-526 PTEDAGIRPTA
+526 APDDGGIRPTA

-552 ATGHTKKVG
+552 PTGNG
-561 KDSGP
+561 KPADKGAAP
-566 DRNEARL
+566 ERNETRL
-573 RALLDFASRTHD
+573 RALLDFASRNHD
-585 FSGAEVDALISAIES
+585 FTNPEVDALIAAIES

-634 WKARNRS
+634 WRARNRA
-641 YYETNLARA
+641 YYETNLSRA

-655 PNEREAAMAAANAE
+655 PNEREAAMITAQAE
-669 LAKFDAAFNSGHY
+669 LDKFDAAFNSGHY

-715 SLAVEQKADDT
+715 SLAVEQKADEN
-726 GKRPNRGITP
+726 RPNRGITP

-749 LTPLHRNG
+749 LTPLHRKG
-757 NVMLV
+757 QMEL
-762 TQDLRAAQ
+762 QDKQIDITL
-770 GKLRNAN
+770 GKLRGE
-777 RAFFAAANGADK
+777 FASLFTAANGAAK
-789 RRVQKQILDL
+789 RKTQTRIDGLIERLVQLLKDD
-799 RHEIAALVKL
+799 RALSSDEVKL
-809 DGIFSGHEAE
+809 VAQ
-819 LLAHWDPFDPNAFAP
+819 WRPFDQNSFAP
-834 FFDAEWMFGLEPS
+834 FFDPELMFGIKPS
-847 ATEGWFDVVL
+847 ATEGWFDIAL
-857 ANPPYVRQEKIESFQ
+857 ANPPYVRQEKIESFR

-930 GLRSWLVENARIL
+930 GLREWLRDNARIL

-958 YPTILVATRRA
+958 YPTILIATRRA
-969 SPGKPLDSDTFDAMN
+969 APGKPRDSEMIDAMN
-984 WAMGEPVETFPARF
+984 WEMGKPVETFPARF
-998 AAEAFAMP
+998 AAESFAMP
-1006 QASLSPASWQMEPQA
+1006 QKDLAAAGWQMEPQA
-1021 ERDLLA
+1021 ERDLLTKLHA
-1027 RLRKDTKPLEEWC
+1027 TGKPLVEWC
-1040 EGRFYY
+1040 EGRFYR
-1046 GIKTGLNDAFEISG
+1046 GILTGLNEAFVIDSATRSKLIS
-1060 VRKAELI
+1060 A
-1067 AEDPKSAEVIKPY
+1067 DPKSGEIIKPY

-1087 RWVPNQADKWLIFMP
+1087 RWQVQPADKWLIFTRQGIEI
-1102 WHFPLHDDPSING
+1102 DR
-1115 ASEEA
+1115 
-1120 EVQLKLQYPAIYK
+1120 YPAVK
-1133 HLSAYREKLKERAQS
+1133 AHLETMRSRLEPKPKNWDDTKKGEWKGRKAGSYRWYELQDTVAYWEEFSAPKLI
-1148 EVGVRYEWYALQR
+1148 V
-1161 HRPTYW
+1161 
-1167 HEFANSKVVIPAIEN
+1167 PAIEKGTA
-1182 QCSYAVDRSGYFGND
+1182 YAPDVSGFLSND
-1197 KTSMAVTDRPEF
+1197 KTSIIATERWAYLV
-1209 LAGILNSSVSWWITK
+1209 AILNSSVSWWLTE
-1224 QEFSSK
+1224 QEFASK
-1230 QGGYYEFKPMYVGK
+1230 QGGFYEFKPMYVGK
-1244 IPIPNASDSQ
+1244 LPIPEPTVEQEELAGSVSK
-1254 QVAVTLI
+1254 
-1261 SSAIIAGAERPRL
+1261 AIVAGAERPRL

-1284 LFFPEELAV
+1284 LFFSEELAA
-1293 RGLSPFTAA
+1293 RGLSPFAA
-1302 REAGLDKLADLEGEV
+1302 AQEAGLDKLAGLDGEA

-1323 EWSTQIADPSTKLYA
+1323 GWSRQLADPATKLYS

-1344 SIDEIRIIE
+1344 SIDAIRIIE

>member
-1 MSHAPETLSNVKNAI
+1 MSHAQETLVRIRDAATAI
-16 IALGATQLDIA
+16 GGNNLPSKASALLGAIGYASPKTLAIDTGPTAFLADLGIATAKFGELLPRIA
-27 ATKLLQAVGYFSPKS
+27 AV
-42 LAIETD
+42 
-48 PTGFLSELNIDP
+48 
-60 GKLSETLHRI
+60 
-70 DAIHFLFQLTGDEL
+70 HFLFQLTGDEL
-84 PALSRNSTPQTGTSF
+84 PALSRNTEPQTGASF

-107 VFLSIDL
+107 VFLAVDL
-114 DDGPW
+114 DDQPW
-119 SRRELVTIVREF
+119 SRRELVTIVREI

-143 RHGRKATLAVID
+143 RHGGKATLAVID

-177 IDLTHPHR
+177 IDLAKPHR
-185 AHIEILADL
+185 AHVEILADL

-202 KAPADFRELYD
+202 KAPADFRDLYD

-223 LNKRFYAELADWFA
+223 LNKRFYLELADWFA

-242 PELVTFPKGQ
+242 ADLVNFSKGQ
-252 PADEGGKEVGLIRL
+252 PSGEGGKEVGLIRL

-273 WFIKEKGLVA
+273 WFIKEKGLV
-283 GDLFNADKL
+283 GGELFNPDRL
-292 AYLLKEPPQSHPK
+292 ASLLKSPPQSDPTGH
-305 GYDFYLAI
+305 DFYLAI

-326 DQRRWRKDEGG
+326 DQRRWRKDEAG

-346 VFRHEAKFADA
+346 VFRHEAKFAD
-357 KAAEALFNQVPFL
+357 KDAAEALFNQVPFL
-370 NGGLFECLDCE
+370 NGGLFECLDTE
-381 ITSDEDERKDRAE
+381 ITSPDDERKDRAE
-394 RERQRLILRVDG
+394 KERQRLILRVDG
-406 FSDQPDKQPKLLNCI
+406 FSDQPDRQPRLQNRI
-421 FFGGEDAVDLS
+421 FYGGENAVDLS
-432 KYYEKATRPRN
+432 GYYEKAVRPRN
-443 VSGLIDLFDRY
+443 VSGLIDLFERY

-526 PTEDAGIRPTA
+526 AHDDGGIRPTA
-537 PGLDFGAAPGELGLE
+537 PGLDFGAAPGDLGLE
-552 ATGHTKKVG
+552 ATGNGKKAD
-561 KDSGP
+561 KAETP

-585 FSGAEVDALISAIES
+585 FTTHEVDKLIAAIES

-634 WKARNRS
+634 WRTRNRA
-641 YYETNLARA
+641 YYETNLSRA

-655 PNEREAAMAAANAE
+655 PNEREAAMSTAQAE
-669 LAKFDAAFNSGHY
+669 LDKFDAAFNSGHY

-715 SLAVEQKADDT
+715 SLAVEQKADEN
-726 GKRPNRGITP
+726 RPNRGITP

-762 TQDLRAAQ
+762 TQDLRTAQ

-799 RHEIAALVKL
+799 RHEIAALVKQ

-819 LLAHWDPFDPNAFAP
+819 LLAHWDPFDPNSFAP

-847 ATEGWFDVVL
+847 ATEGWFDIAL
-857 ANPPYVRQEKIESFQ
+857 ANPPYVRQEKIESFR
-872 INGKPVVS
+872 INGKPVVG

-930 GLRSWLVENARIL
+930 SLRSWLVENARIL

-958 YPTILVATRRA
+958 YPTILVATRRTA
-969 SPGKPLDSDTFDAMN
+969 PGKPADSDTFDAMN
-984 WAMGEPVETFPARF
+984 WTMGEPVETFPARF
-998 AAEAFAMP
+998 AAEAFTMP
-1006 QASLSPASWQMEPQA
+1006 QKDLAAAGWQMEPKA

-1027 RLRKDTKPLEEWC
+1027 KLRAAGRPLGEWC
-1040 EGRFYY
+1040 DGQFYY
-1046 GIKTGLNDAFEISG
+1046 GIKTGLNEAFVIDG
-1060 VRKAELI
+1060 LKRAELI
-1067 AEDPKSAEVIKPY
+1067 AADPKSADIIKPF

-1087 RWVPNQADKWLIFMP
+1087 RWQLVPADKWLIKIASSENETHP
-1102 WHFPLHDDPSING
+1102 WSGLPPKQAEAKFKETWPSVYEFWEKEGLRAGLIARTDQGRFFWELRSCAYYAAFDGPKVIYPDIYERQSFAFDREGFFAGNTCYFIPTN
-1115 ASEEA
+1115 
-1120 EVQLKLQYPAIYK
+1120 EVWITGL
-1133 HLSAYREKLKERAQS
+1133 
-1148 EVGVRYEWYALQR
+1148 
-1161 HRPTYW
+1161 
-1167 HEFANSKVVIPAIEN
+1167 
-1182 QCSYAVDRSGYFGND
+1182 
-1197 KTSMAVTDRPEF
+1197 
-1209 LAGILNSSVSWWITK
+1209 LNSSPVEWYYRQVSNSIM
-1224 QEFSSK
+1224 
-1230 QGGYYEFKPMYVGK
+1230 GGYLRAFTGIMKD
-1244 IPIPNASDSQ
+1244 IPIPSATVEQ
-1254 QVAVTLI
+1254 Q
-1261 SSAIIAGAERPRL
+1261 SAIAAIVEASALGSTSNNRL

-1284 LFFPEELAV
+1284 LFFSEELAA
-1293 RGLSPFTAA
+1293 RGLSPFAAA
-1302 REAGLDKLADLEGEV
+1302 REAGLDKLAGLEGEA

-1323 EWSTQIADPSTKLYA
+1323 DWSRQLADPSTKLYA

-1344 SIDEIRIIE
+1344 SIDAIRIIE
-1353 GRD
+1353 GRA

>member
-1 MSHAPETLSNVKNAI
+1 MSHATDMLAQLRDAATALAAGNLETTVSQL
-16 IALGATQLDIA
+16 LGAI
-27 ATKLLQAVGYFSPKS
+27 GYASPKT
-42 LAIETD
+42 LAID
-48 PTGFLSELNIDP
+48 SSPANFIAELNIDP
-60 GKLSETLHRI
+60 AKLTESLPRI
-70 DAIHFLFQLTGDEL
+70 AAIHFLFQLTGDEL
-84 PALSRNSTPQTGTSF
+84 PALSRNTAPQTGAAF

-107 VFLSIDL
+107 VFLAVDL
-114 DDGPW
+114 DDGAW
-119 SRRELVTIVREF
+119 SRRELVTIVREI

-143 RHGRKATLAVID
+143 RHGGKATLAVID
-155 RRANRRDPSRD
+155 RRTNRRDPSRD

-177 IDLTHPHR
+177 IDLASPHR
-185 AHIEILADL
+185 AHVEILADL

-202 KAPADFRELYD
+202 KAPADFRDLYD

-242 PELVTFPKGQ
+242 PELVTYPKGQ
-252 PADEGGKEVGLIRL
+252 PESDGGKEVALIRL

-273 WFIKEKGLVA
+273 WFIKEKGLVPL
-283 GDLFNADKL
+283 DLFNVDTLGK
-292 AYLLKEPPQSHPK
+292 LLKAPPQSAPQGH
-305 GYDFYLAI
+305 DFYLAI

-346 VFRHEAKFADA
+346 VFRHEAKFAD
-357 KAAEALFNQVPFL
+357 KDAAEALFNQVPFL
-370 NGGLFECLDCE
+370 NGGLFECLDTE
-381 ITSDEDERKDRAE
+381 IKDDDDRSNRAE
-394 RERQRLILRVDG
+394 KERQRLILRVDG
-406 FSDQPDKQPKLLNCI
+406 FSDQPDKQPRLQNRI
-421 FFGGEDAVDLS
+421 FYGGEDTVDLS
-432 KYYEKATRPRN
+432 RYYEKAVRPRN
-443 VSGLIDLFDRY
+443 VSGLIDLFERY

-519 LKPKLAP
+519 LKPKLSP
-526 PTEDAGIRPTA
+526 PPEQGGIRPTA

-552 ATGHTKKVG
+552 ATGNKG
-561 KDSGP
+561 KADKPHGP
-566 DRNEARL
+566 DNTEPRL
-573 RALLDFASRTHD
+573 RALLDFSSRTHD
-585 FSGAEVDALISAIES
+585 FDAAQVDSLIAAIES

-634 WKARNRS
+634 WKARNRA
-641 YYETNLARA
+641 YYESNLARA

-655 PNEREAAMAAANAE
+655 PNEREAATAVAQAE
-669 LAKFDAAFNSGHY
+669 LDKFDAAFNSGHY

-715 SLAVEQKADDT
+715 SLAVEQKADDA
-726 GKRPNRGITP
+726 RANRGITP

-770 GKLRNAN
+770 AKLRGAN

-799 RHEIAALVKL
+799 RHEIAALVKQ

-819 LLAHWDPFDPNAFAP
+819 LLAHWDPFDPNSFAP

-847 ATEGWFDVVL
+847 ASEGWFDIAL

-880 KAQLKADYKTYA
+880 KAQLKVDYKTYA

-916 FITSNKWYRAGYGK
+916 FITSNKWYRVAYGK
-930 GLRSWLVENARIL
+930 ALRSWLAENARIL

-958 YPTILVATRRA
+958 YPTILVATRRTA
-969 SPGKPLDSDTFDAMN
+969 PGKPKDSETFDAMN
-984 WAMGEPVETFPARF
+984 WEMGEPVETFPARF
-998 AAEAFAMP
+998 LAEAFAMP
-1006 QASLSPASWQMEPQA
+1006 QKNLVNATDWQFIPP
-1021 ERDLLA
+1021 LA
-1027 RLRKDTKPLEEWC
+1027 GEVLNHLRSVGTPLKQHINDTVY
-1040 EGRFYY
+1040 R
-1046 GIKTGLNDAFEISG
+1046 GITTGLNTAFELTDTQ
-1060 VRKAELI
+1060 RAELI
-1067 AEDPKSAEVIKPY
+1067 SEHVSSKALIKP
-1080 LRGRDVK
+1080 LLKGKDLK
-1087 RWVPNQADKWLIFMP
+1087 RWLPPEATRWIIFTRRGVKI
-1102 WHFPLHDDPSING
+1102 D
-1115 ASEEA
+1115 E
-1120 EVQLKLQYPAIYK
+1120 YPAIK
-1133 HLSAYREKLKERAQS
+1133 RHLMQFKDSLTPKPKGWAGAWAGRKPGSYQWFEIQDN
-1148 EVGVRYEWYALQR
+1148 VN
-1161 HRPTYW
+1161 YW
-1167 HEFANSKVVIPAIEN
+1167 KVFEDAKIISNKVTDKPNFSI
-1182 QCSYAVDRSGYFGND
+1182 DRSRAYLANTAYCFNC
-1197 KTSMAVTDRPEF
+1197 KKPEF
-1209 LAGILNSSVSWWITK
+1209 ITGILNSSTSLYVSRRIFADK
-1224 QEFSSK
+1224 E
-1230 QGGYYEFKPMYVGK
+1230 GGFYEVQPDALLDF
-1244 IPIPNASDSQ
+1244 PIPHCNSEDEAPDCNGS
-1254 QVAVTLI
+1254 LRYHRRRG
-1261 SSAIIAGAERPRL
+1261 SSPPRTC
-1274 ESLLNAFVYE
+1274 
-1284 LFFPEELAV
+1284 PECL
-1293 RGLSPFTAA
+1293 RL
-1302 REAGLDKLADLEGEV
+1302 
-1317 LARAAD
+1317 
-1323 EWSTQIADPSTKLYA
+1323 
-1338 TLFDLQ
+1338 
-1344 SIDEIRIIE
+1344 
-1353 GRD
+1353 